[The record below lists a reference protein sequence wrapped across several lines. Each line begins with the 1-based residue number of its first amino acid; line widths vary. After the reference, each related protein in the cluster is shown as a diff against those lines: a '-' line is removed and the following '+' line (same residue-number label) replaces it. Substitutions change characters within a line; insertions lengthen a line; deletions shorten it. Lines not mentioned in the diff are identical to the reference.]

1 MNNGIKLILARMETN
16 PEEFVDKYKWRHLV
30 ENDWPMF
37 TEEEQKAYSSKLRE
51 ILIDRFSEE
60 VLKTLMEDEEGD
72 QPPIRVKASKRYA
85 TGWTDAAALTT
96 ISLTATQVAMANK
109 LGIPLQEYAATLSKQ
124 GSSK

>member
-16 PEEFVDKYKWRHLV
+16 PEEFVDRRKWRHLV
-30 ENDWPMF
+30 ESDWPMF

-60 VLKTLMEDEEGD
+60 VLKTLMEEDD
-72 QPPIRVKASKRYA
+72 AKPTLKYKTSNRYA

-96 ISLTATQVAMANK
+96 VSLSATQAAMASK
-109 LGIPLQEYAATLSKQ
+109 LGIPLTDYAKELLKK
-124 GSSK
+124 GI

>member
-72 QPPIRVKASKRYA
+72 QPPIRVKASDRYA
-85 TGWTDAAALTT
+85 TGWIVARAFKT
-96 ISLTATQVAMANK
+96 ISSTPTQVAMANG
-109 LGIPLQEYAATLSKQ
+109 LGIPLVDYAKELLKK
-124 GSSK
+124 GI